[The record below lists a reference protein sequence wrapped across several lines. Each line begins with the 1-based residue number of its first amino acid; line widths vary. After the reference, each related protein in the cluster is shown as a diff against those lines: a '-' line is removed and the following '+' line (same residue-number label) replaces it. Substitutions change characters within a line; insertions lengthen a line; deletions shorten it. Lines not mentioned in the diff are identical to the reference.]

1 MPKRSNRVSQEKHM
15 SNNPSKTGLAARFG
29 ESRIHTKLVTL
40 VAFFLAAFLFFAGMA
55 WQAIETVRI
64 RGPYYNNIV
73 QSKDLIA
80 DILPPPEYLIESYLT
95 VLEMTEEEDPGKL
108 AAFIEKGKQ
117 LRADFEARK
126 EFWTTD
132 LAEGKIKTTLLVAS
146 YKPGMEFLEKRDK
159 EFIPMLLRGDRAGAK
174 NLAHTF
180 LKQKYGE
187 HRAAIDEVVAMS
199 NEKYKR
205 DEDAASSVLRVYT
218 ILMSGFA
225 VAIMLAMSLLC
236 WYIIRKITGSLAEI
250 SKGLGSASTKLTEV
264 SQQMSANAEETSSQA
279 TVVSSSSHQVN
290 QSVQTVAIGT
300 EEMSASIREIS
311 KSTTESVRVAESAV
325 KMAESTN
332 ADVTKLGAGSEEI
345 GEIINLITSI
355 AEQTNLLALNAAIE
369 AARAGEAGKGFA
381 VVANEVKELAR
392 ETAKATQDIKVK
404 IQAIQS
410 STRGAI
416 GSISEI
422 GNIIRQI
429 SDIQNTI
436 ASAVEE
442 QTVTTNEMA
451 KNVSEAARGSG
462 EITNSIS
469 GVAQAA
475 QSTANGAT
483 DTKKASEELTKMLSD
498 LQRFVG

>member
-1 MPKRSNRVSQEKHM
+1 M
-15 SNNPSKTGLAARFG
+15 SNNESKQGLVARFG
-29 ESRIHTKLVTL
+29 ESKIHTKLVTL
-40 VAFFLAAFLFFAGMA
+40 VVFFLASFLFFAGLA
-55 WQAIETVRI
+55 WNTIHSVRI

-80 DILPPPEYLIESYLT
+80 DVLPPPAYLIESYLV
-95 VLEMTEEEDPGKL
+95 VLEMTEETDPHKL
-108 AAFIEKGKQ
+108 AAMVEKCKS
-117 LRADFEARK
+117 LRADYETRK
-126 EFWTTD
+126 EFWTND
-132 LAEGKIKTTLLVAS
+132 LAEGKIKSTLLAAS
-146 YKPGMEFLEKRDK
+146 YNPGMEFLEKRDK
-159 EFIPMLLRGDRAGAK
+159 EFIPMLLGGDRAGAK
-174 NLAHTF
+174 ALAFTF

-187 HRAAIDEVVAMS
+187 HRAAVDQVVAMS

-205 DEDAASSVLRVYT
+205 DEDAATSILRIHT
-218 ILMSGFA
+218 FLMCGFA
-225 VAIMLAMSLLC
+225 AAIMIAMYLLC
-236 WYIIRKITGSLAEI
+236 SFIIRKITGSLAEL
-250 SKGLGSASTKLTEV
+250 SKGLDSASRKLTDV

-290 QSVQTVAIGT
+290 QS

-311 KSTTESVRVAESAV
+311 KSTSESVRVAESAV
-325 KMAESTN
+325 RMAESTN
-332 ADVTKLGAGSEEI
+332 VDVTQLGAGSEEI

-392 ETAKATQDIKVK
+392 ETAKATQDIKRK
-404 IQAIQS
+404 IGAIQN
-410 STRGAI
+410 STKGAI

-451 KNVSEAARGSG
+451 KSVSEAARGSG

-475 QSTANGAT
+475 QSTANGAN
-483 DTKKASEELTKMLSD
+483 DTKKASEELSKMLSD